1 MRWLAAPVKT
11 VRPAGLVILAAL
23 VFLAA
28 GCGGDDERSATDW
41 AGDVCSAISTWSDS
55 VTSTAESLGAGG
67 LSEEALR
74 DAADEFEGATNDF
87 VEELRDLGPPNV
99 EGGEEAQESIDQ
111 FADEVDE
118 SVSELE
124 QAVDEAS
131 DVSGI
136 VAAATAAS
144 AALSTLG
151 ELVSTTVATLG
162 AAGNEL
168 AEAFAEA
175 DSCDEL
181 GSEGSG

>member
-1 MRWLAAPVKT
+1 MRAARPV
-11 VRPAGLVILAAL
+11 ALVILAVL

-28 GCGGDDERSATDW
+28 GCGGDDDEASATDW
-41 AGDVCSAISTWSDS
+41 AGDVCSAIAMWSDS
-55 VTSTAESLGAGG
+55 VTSTAQSLSGGG
-67 LSEEALR
+67 LTEEALR
-74 DAADEFEGATNDF
+74 DAADEFESATNDF
-87 VEELRDLGPPNV
+87 VGELRDLGPPDV
-99 EGGEEAQESIDQ
+99 EGGEEAQESIDR

-124 QAVDEAS
+124 SAVDEAS

-144 AALSTLG
+144 AAFSTLS

-181 GSEGSG
+181 GSDGS

>member
-1 MRWLAAPVKT
+1 MMVGRSLAIGV
-11 VRPAGLVILAAL
+11 LAVA
-23 VFLAA
+23 LAA
-28 GCGGDDERSATDW
+28 GCGGDDEASATDW
-41 AGDVCSAISTWSDS
+41 ADDVCSAISTWSDE
-55 VTSTAESLGAGG
+55 VSTTAQSLGGG
-67 LSEEALR
+67 DLSEETLR
-74 DAADEFEGATNDF
+74 DAADEFGSATDDF
-87 VEELRDLGPPNV
+87 VDELRGLGPPNV
-99 EGGEEAQESIDQ
+99 EGGEEAQESIDR

-124 QAVDEAS
+124 SAVDEAS
-131 DVSGI
+131 GVSGI

-151 ELVSTTVATLG
+151 ELVSTTVATIG

-181 GSEGSG
+181 GSNGS